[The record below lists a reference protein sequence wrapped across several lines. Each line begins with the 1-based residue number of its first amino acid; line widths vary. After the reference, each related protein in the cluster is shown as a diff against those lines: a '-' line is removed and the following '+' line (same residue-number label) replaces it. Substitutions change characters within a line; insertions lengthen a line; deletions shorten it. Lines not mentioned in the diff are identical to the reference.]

1 MMERTPTQHAP
12 LEIYSPGARRFHWWT
27 VALVAVQVPLG
38 LYMAYRGNTLG
49 IFDGLTNTLYSSHK
63 LIGITIFLV
72 VLGRLIY
79 RLSQGAPP
87 PEPTITWWQ
96 RGASFV
102 NHWGMYALLLIIPIY
117 GYIGISQYPALDIF
131 GIPLPGVVPPNQDYA
146 AVTFN
151 IHFWLAMT
159 LVLLVAIHVAA
170 ALFHYLIR
178 GDNVLARMLPSL
190 RRD

>member
-1 MMERTPTQHAP
+1 MERTPGQETQV
-12 LEIYSPGARRFHWWT
+12 EIYSPTARRFHWWT
-27 VALVAVQVPLG
+27 VALVAIQLPLG

-63 LIGITIFLV
+63 LIGITIFFV
-72 VLGRLIY
+72 VLARLIY
-79 RLSQGAPP
+79 RLSRGAPP

-102 NHWGMYALLLIIPIY
+102 NHWGMYVLLILIPVY

-131 GIPLPGVVPPNQDYA
+131 GVPLPGLVPANQDA
-146 AVTFN
+146 AGVTFY

-159 LVLLVAIHVAA
+159 LLLLVAVHFAA
-170 ALFHYLIR
+170 AMFHYLIR
-178 GDNVLARMLPSL
+178 RDNVLSRMLPSM
-190 RRD
+190 RR